1 MYTLLI
7 VDPQYDF
14 IEDGKLPVKGGKEAL
29 DNVAKF
35 INNHASE
42 ISDIIVTKDW
52 HKADHCSFKAF
63 GGKFPEHC
71 IAESFGAKVY
81 IPIQDAI
88 RNNNIYVDYLH
99 KGYNKEA
106 FTAFRRI
113 YHNYNNAISY
123 EIQNAEQNDKSQG
136 WTFSKHDNIVI
147 CGLAGDICVLN
158 TMKILKDLNLTVYK
172 EGIASLDG
180 GETLDEYCKNN
191 NIKYYDD

>member
-88 RNNNIYVDYLH
+88 RLVIR
-99 KGYNKEA
+99 E
-106 FTAFRRI
+106 FRRTYYKI
-113 YHNYNNAISY
+113 IHGLSLLIFLA
-123 EIQNAEQNDKSQG
+123 K
-136 WTFSKHDNIVI
+136 TFFRCS
-147 CGLAGDICVLN
+147 GF
-158 TMKILKDLNLTVYK
+158 
-172 EGIASLDG
+172 
-180 GETLDEYCKNN
+180 
-191 NIKYYDD
+191 